1 MKQTLWVFFQWVKVF
16 IIVIHIGDRNKY
28 SMGDSCELN
37 YHDVDLEQNEVYLL
51 IPLRL
56 LLPMDHRI
64 ILKSLGISII
74 SESVSNNTSR
84 I

>member
-1 MKQTLWVFFQWVKVF
+1 
-16 IIVIHIGDRNKY
+16 
-28 SMGDSCELN
+28 MGDSYELN

-51 IPLRL
+51 VPLRL